1 MPCHPATTPEE
12 ASVASPGKAA
22 NKKPSKPTP
31 VSKDLMQYM
40 ADQSEQHRQL
50 LLDIEEKR

>member
-1 MPCHPATTPEE
+1 MPCQPVSTPEE
-12 ASVASPGKAA
+12 RSVVSPGKAT